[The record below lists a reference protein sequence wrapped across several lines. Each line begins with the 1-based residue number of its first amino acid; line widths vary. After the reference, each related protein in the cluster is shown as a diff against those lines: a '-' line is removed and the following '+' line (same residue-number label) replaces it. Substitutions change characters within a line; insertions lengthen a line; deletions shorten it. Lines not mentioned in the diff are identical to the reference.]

1 MDSLEPDTKAASS
14 DTRKNTFEQLY
25 DDNPASFTVNNLFWS
40 PFDSRNAIP
49 TGAIKPAGWALDQGN
64 VQAEGLAG
72 HLMDFDSYV
81 NGSIWV
87 EGGSIEYSAMH
98 ESAPYW
104 FNGMVALAFQLEDKR
119 LLGQVRAFLDWTLD
133 HQGDDGWIGPEVLDG
148 SSDVPR
154 LTWPRYLVLMG
165 LVQYAEAD
173 PSQTE
178 RIVGAMHSFITL
190 VHSTWASGS
199 EGDPE
204 DGFQFEYQYVRW
216 EELVYSLQWLYDNY
230 PNGQEDILIETMQ
243 LLRDSGFSWKDDW
256 YTEASFAREAVTSF
270 FSYTHGVNN
279 AEALKSEALAYR
291 FTGDPTDVQS
301 TFDRLDMIYQYH
313 GRASG
318 TFSAD
323 EHLAGLGPSHGTELC
338 AVVEQIFSLATIYQI
353 FGNNSVADR
362 AERIA
367 YNALPAGIMHDW
379 WSHQY
384 DQEVNQIWAR
394 EMDPSP
400 WGNNGPRSNIFGFE
414 PNYPCCTVNHP
425 QGYPKFWAH
434 AFMTDPAD
442 DGLLHVFLGPYTYS
456 GIVGASNQVD
466 VVVDTIYPF
475 SNTLKYQIATSE
487 PLIFKIRIPDWAA
500 EKSVISVN
508 GEEATTLT
516 PDDANFQVVELLEG
530 SSTIALS
537 LHAVLDIEKRFND
550 AIAINYGA
558 LNYAIELSYNNTVTE
573 GLRSEQAL
581 SDVKTLYPNAPAE
594 YLTPACTISF
604 IHHTLLPTTEW
615 RLAID
620 PSTIEIVDRSSKV
633 SNLPFYVWSPGSQP
647 ITMSAT
653 ACQIDWEIS
662 NGTAASPPQSPNAC
676 ASDTFAVKLVPFGA
690 AKLRLGEIPTMII
703 A

>member
-1 MDSLEPDTKAASS
+1 MKILLPLLSTACFGALS
-14 DTRKNTFEQLY
+14 TFGALVAPVY
-25 DDNPASFTVNNLFWS
+25 N
-40 PFDSRNAIP
+40 RIP

-104 FNGMVALAFQLEDKR
+104 FNGMVALAFQLEDER

-178 RIVGAMHSFITL
+178 RIVDAMHKFITL

-199 EGDPE
+199 EGDPA

-216 EELVYSLQWLYDNY
+216 EELVYSLQWLYDNH
-230 PNGQEDILIETMQ
+230 PNGREDILIETMQ
-243 LLRDSGFSWKDDW
+243 LVRDSGFSWKDDW
-256 YTEASFAREAVTSF
+256 YTEATFAREAVTSF

-291 FTGDPTDVQS
+291 FTGDPADVQS

-323 EHLAGLGPSHGTELC
+323 EHLAGLGPSRGTELC
-338 AVVEQIFSLATIYQI
+338 TVVEQIFSLATIYQI
-353 FGNNSVADR
+353 FGNNSLADR
-362 AERIA
+362 AEKIA

-384 DQEVNQIWAR
+384 DQEVNQIWAQ

-414 PNYPCCTVNHP
+414 PNYPCCTANHP
-425 QGYPKFWAH
+425 QAYPKFWAH

-475 SNTLKYQIATSE
+475 NNTLKYQIATSE
-487 PLIFKIRIPDWAA
+487 PLVFKIRIPDWAT
-500 EKSVISVN
+500 EESVISVN
-508 GEEATTLT
+508 GEETTNLT
-516 PDDANFQVVELLEG
+516 PDDANFQVVELSEG
-530 SSTIALS
+530 SSTIILS

-581 SDVKTLYPNAPAE
+581 NDVKTLYPNAPAE
-594 YLTPACTISF
+594 YLTPYDNHTKD
-604 IHHTLLPTTEW
+604 HTLLPTTEW

-620 PSTIEIVDRSSKV
+620 PSTIEIVDRSSEV
-633 SNLPFYVWSPGSQP
+633 SDLPFYVWAPGSQP
-647 ITMSAT
+647 ITMTAT
-653 ACQIDWEIS
+653 ACQIYWEIF

-676 ASDTFAVKLVPFGA
+676 TSDTFEVKLVPFGA